1 LFVRRSSDH
10 HAWGNGKDIMEV
22 GKLTVS
28 LRGRSGKGGA
38 RKLRAQGKV
47 PGVCYGASEQGR
59 IEPLPIT
66 LDIKQLKA
74 ALDPVRKRN
83 TVIDLTIEGGAA
95 VRTLHALVKD
105 IQVDVI
111 RRDITHVDLL
121 AIDPH
126 KEVRADVPIE
136 FTGKPKGAIDGGQL
150 RIVLRALAVRAKP
163 ADIPVKLSVDV
174 SPLEIGD
181 VIHVSSIALP
191 AGVHSVTG
199 RDLAVVT
206 CAAPEEEK
214 IETPE
219 GAPVEG
225 AAAAAAPAAGAAA
238 APAAGAAAAAP
249 AKDAKGAAAAP
260 AKDAK
265 AAPAAAAGKAA
276 PAAAAK
282 PAKK

>member
-1 LFVRRSSDH
+1 
-10 HAWGNGKDIMEV
+10 MEV

-28 LRGRSGKGGA
+28 LRDRSGSGKGGA

-47 PGVCYGASEQGR
+47 PGVCYGASVDGR

-66 LDIKQLKA
+66 VDVKQLRG

-83 TVIDLTIEGGAA
+83 TVISLTIEGGAA
-95 VRTLHALVKD
+95 PRSLHALVKD
-105 IQVDVI
+105 FQIDAL
-111 RRDITHVDLL
+111 RRDVTHVDLL
-121 AIDPH
+121 AIDPN
-126 KEVRADVPIE
+126 KEVRAEVPLE
-136 FTGKPKGAIDGGQL
+136 FSGKPKGAIDGGQI
-150 RIVLRALAVRAKP
+150 RIVLRSLTVRAKP
-163 ADIPVKLSVDV
+163 SDIPVKLEVDV

-181 VIHVSSIALP
+181 VIHVSAIGLP
-191 AGVHSVTG
+191 TGVTSVTG

-214 IETPE
+214 VAVTAE
-219 GAPVEG
+219 GAAPVEG
-225 AAAAAAPAAGAAA
+225 AAAAAPAAGAAA
-238 APAAGAAAAAP
+238 PA
-249 AKDAKGAAAAP
+249 

-265 AAPAAAAGKAA
+265 AAPAGKDAKAAPAGKAA